1 MVQPDE
7 IIAETGEYR
16 VQNFPPPVK
25 VQGGRLR
32 EGGKFSPTVYSS
44 PEQLSNLLSP
54 EEFRQTY
61 QQPSE
66 DEGSIVEA
74 MPASRYG
81 TGHRRFYKPDKVDE
95 DKGVIS
101 SNVETDVRE
110 IWGLLLYCI
119 LGVSAIALWYMAT
132 CA

>member
-25 VQGGRLR
+25 AKGGRLR
-32 EGGKFSPTVYSS
+32 EGGKFSPRLYSS
-44 PEQLSNLLSP
+44 PEYFSNLLSP
-54 EEFRQTY
+54 EEFRRTY
-61 QQPSE
+61 QQSSE

-74 MPASRYG
+74 MPASRFG
-81 TGHRRFYKPDKVDE
+81 TGHRRFYKPDKDDK
-95 DKGVIS
+95 DKGVIY
-101 SNVETDVRE
+101 SNAKTDVRE
-110 IWGLLLYCI
+110 IWGVLYCF
-119 LGVSAIALWYMAT
+119 LGVSAIALGSMAT